1 MKSSKLRT
9 TIPLVVLFVIGI
21 GFATTSGIG
30 TVSALGWSDISL
42 ICPVGALGTMLA
54 AKTVIPRAVVSL
66 AIVIA
71 LIVLFG
77 HAFCAWI
84 CPVPVV
90 EKLREVFGSK
100 KETVAGKKASATSA
114 SPAAET
120 IVAADDA
127 SDSDMASDA
136 VPALTAE
143 ERSLLK
149 GCSSECAEKRRVL
162 DSRHFVLGGS
172 LLSAAIFGFPV
183 FCLVCPIGL
192 TFATVLLV
200 MRLFGAGDVT
210 WSVIVVPLL
219 LLVEV
224 VFFRKWCHA
233 FCPLGAFMSLVGK
246 FNRTFKPSI
255 DDAVCIETACG
266 HRCGRCAEACPEGIN
281 PRHPDLGTSWNEC
294 TRCRACVDACPSG
307 ALTIPFLPKPSGQ
320 GDGGSTGTATVKT
333 AEATGSRSAR
343 GA

>member
-9 TIPLVVLFVIGI
+9 IVPLVVLFVVGI

-30 TVSALGWSDISL
+30 TISALGWSDIAL

-54 AKTVIPRAVVSL
+54 AKMLIPRAVVSL
-66 AIVIA
+66 VIVIV

-77 HAFCAWI
+77 RAFCAWI

-90 EKLREVFGSK
+90 EKLREVFGSRK
-100 KETVAGKKASATSA
+100 GGAARKDVAST
-114 SPAAET
+114 
-120 IVAADDA
+120 
-127 SDSDMASDA
+127 DA
-136 VPALTAE
+136 VARGSGSRAAGALTAE
-143 ERSLLK
+143 ERTLLK
-149 GCSSECAEKRRVL
+149 GCSSGCAEKRRGL

-172 LLSAAIFGFPV
+172 LLSAAVFGFPV

-192 TFATVLLV
+192 AFATVLLV

-210 WSVIVVPLL
+210 WSVIAVPLL

-233 FCPLGAFMSLVGK
+233 FCPLGAFMSLVGT
-246 FNRTFKPSI
+246 FSRTFKPSI
-255 DDAVCIETACG
+255 DDTVCIETAHG
-266 HRCGRCAEACPEGIN
+266 HACGRCGEACPEGID
-281 PRHPDLGTSWNEC
+281 PRHPNLGTSWNEC

-307 ALTIPFLPKPSGQ
+307 ALTIPFLPKPSSQ
-320 GDGGSTGTATVKT
+320 GDGGDAGSATGKA
-333 AEATGSRSAR
+333 AEATNETR
-343 GA
+343 